1 MVQSWFSPSPETLK
15 NMATE
20 RSLILLKP
28 DCLEG
33 KHAGEVVGRFEK
45 AGFEIR
51 ATKLIA
57 LTDELLKEHYA
68 HIADRPFFPEIVEF
82 MSSRPVLALV
92 LEGENA
98 VTAIRDLLGPTDS
111 TQAPAGTIR
120 GDIGTTS
127 MKNICHASDSVENA
141 AIEVKRFF
149 EANEVH

>member
-1 MVQSWFSPSPETLK
+1 
-15 NMATE
+15 MAIE

-28 DCLEG
+28 DCLNG
-33 KHAGEVVGRFEK
+33 HHAGEVIGRFEK
-45 AGFEIR
+45 SGFEIR

-57 LTDELLKEHYA
+57 LTDDLLKEHYA
-68 HIADRPFFPEIVEF
+68 HIADRPFFPNIIEF

-120 GDIGTTS
+120 SDMGTSS

-141 AIEVKRFF
+141 TIEIERFF
-149 EANEVH
+149 DASEVH

>member
-1 MVQSWFSPSPETLK
+1 
-15 NMATE
+15 MAIE

-28 DCLEG
+28 DCLDG
-33 KHAGEVVGRFEK
+33 HHTGEVIGRFEK

-51 ATKLIA
+51 ATKLIT
-57 LTDELLKEHYA
+57 LTDELLQEHYA

-98 VTAIRDLLGPTDS
+98 VAAIRELLGPTDS

-120 GDIGTTS
+120 GDMGTTS

-141 AIEVKRFF
+141 AIEVERFF
-149 EANEVH
+149 EPGEVH

>member
-1 MVQSWFSPSPETLK
+1 
-15 NMATE
+15 MAIE

-28 DCLEG
+28 DCLDG
-33 KHAGEVVGRFEK
+33 HHTGEVIGRFEK

-57 LTDELLKEHYA
+57 LTNELLQEHYA

-98 VTAIRDLLGPTDS
+98 VAAIRELLGPTDS

-120 GDIGTTS
+120 GDMGTTS

-141 AIEVKRFF
+141 AIEVERFF
-149 EANEVH
+149 ELGEVH

>member
-1 MVQSWFSPSPETLK
+1 
-15 NMATE
+15 MATE

-33 KHAGEVVGRFEK
+33 NHAGEVIGRFEK

-51 ATKLIA
+51 AAKLIA

-92 LEGENA
+92 MEGENA

-111 TQAPAGTIR
+111 TQAPAESIR
-120 GDIGTTS
+120 GDMGTTS
-127 MKNICHASDSVENA
+127 MKNICHASDSAENA
-141 AIEVKRFF
+141 AIEIKRFF